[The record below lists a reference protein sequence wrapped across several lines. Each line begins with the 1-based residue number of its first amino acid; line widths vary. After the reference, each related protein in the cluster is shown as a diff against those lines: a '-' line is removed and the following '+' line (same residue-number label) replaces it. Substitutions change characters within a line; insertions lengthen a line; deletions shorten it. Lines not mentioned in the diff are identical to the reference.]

1 MASAPKQ
8 PRMTAEE
15 YLARERLA
23 EVKSEFIDGQ
33 VYAMSGASRAHN
45 LVAANCAREIGNRIA
60 DVPCELYIAD
70 MRVKISR
77 QGNYVYPDLTIVCG
91 EPRFEDDI
99 FDTLINPTVVV
110 EILSPSTASWDRAG
124 KFVNYRSVE
133 SLREYILI
141 AQDEVRVERFERH
154 GADWTLREWT
164 DLEASLRVESIARE
178 IPLREIYL
186 KVSFKNS

>member
-1 MASAPKQ
+1 
-8 PRMTAEE
+8 MTAEE

-164 DLEASLRVESIARE
+164 DLEASLRVESIACE